1 MPYQAAKEIAATF
14 CWDIRWALT
23 PIFGNEFPQIC
34 RPPQHPGFAKFVID
48 PQIVRFCTTETV
60 RFREEGTSYQL
71 LQPRTPS
78 TVVATLMPVLSSPF
92 EKQRSRPR
100 DLESGYG
107 SDADRSDKSDLS
119 PQVSPRSQHSV
130 SCFTPVNGAGSPT
143 SPHTTYSWSHCSP
156 VGGYAPLVRLLS
168 TSNPDRC
175 CNDNLRKKRAH
186 SEISYGDTDCIVK
199 KVDSPQ
205 IQVAHLVHSQCRIQ
219 TGNNSDLEAAE
230 VLMSLGVV
238 MRDTTALPGPKRIRR
253 GSRF

>member
-23 PIFGNEFPQIC
+23 PIFGNDFPQLC

-48 PQIVRFCTTETV
+48 PLVVRFCTTETA
-60 RFREEGTSYQL
+60 RFREEGASYEL
-71 LQPRTPS
+71 LQTRTPP
-78 TVVATLMPVLSSPF
+78 TVVETLMPVLSSPF

-107 SDADRSDKSDLS
+107 SDADRSNKSDFS
-119 PQVSPRSQHSV
+119 PQVSPRSQYSA
-130 SCFTPVNGAGSPT
+130 SCFTPVNRTGSPA
-143 SPHTTYSWSHCSP
+143 SPHTAYSWSLCSP
-156 VGGYAPLVRLLS
+156 VREQAPLVQLLP
-168 TSNPDRC
+168 TSNPDGS
-175 CNDNLRKKRAH
+175 CNEFFRKKRSY
-186 SEISYGDTDCIVK
+186 SEISHNDTNCIVK

-205 IQVAHLVHSQCRIQ
+205 IQVIHLVNSQPRNQ
-219 TGNNSDLEAAE
+219 TGKNSDLEAAE

-238 MRDTTALPGPKRIRR
+238 MRDTTALPEPKRIRR

>member
-23 PIFGNEFPQIC
+23 PVFGNDFPQIC
-34 RPPQHPGFAKFVID
+34 RPPQHPCFAKFVID
-48 PQIVRFCTTETV
+48 PQIVRFCTTETA
-60 RFREEGTSYQL
+60 RFREEGASYQL

-78 TVVATLMPVLSSPF
+78 PVMATLMPVLSSPF
-92 EKQRSRPR
+92 EKQRGCPR

-107 SDADRSDKSDLS
+107 SDADRSDKSNFS
-119 PQVSPRSQHSV
+119 PQVSPRSQYNG

-143 SPHTTYSWSHCSP
+143 SPHTTYSWSLCSP
-156 VGGYAPLVRLLS
+156 VCEPAPLVQLLP
-168 TSNPDRC
+168 TSNPDGCR
-175 CNDNLRKKRAH
+175 NDSFRKKRAH
-186 SEISYGDTDCIVK
+186 SEISYSDTDCIIE

-205 IQVAHLVHSQCRIQ
+205 MQVAHIVRGQRRSQA
-219 TGNNSDLEAAE
+219 GKNSDLEAAE

-238 MRDTTALPGPKRIRR
+238 MRDTTALPEPKRIRR